1 MVNENDDKQDHI
13 QEEQEW
19 LGCDAKVEEFKDGK
33 DDHVGDDNDA
43 QGVGVAEGDEDDWHA
58 SAGCVFE
65 EQLQDNVLLI

>member
-19 LGCDAKVEEFKDGK
+19 LGCDAKVEEFK
-33 DDHVGDDNDA
+33 DDNDA